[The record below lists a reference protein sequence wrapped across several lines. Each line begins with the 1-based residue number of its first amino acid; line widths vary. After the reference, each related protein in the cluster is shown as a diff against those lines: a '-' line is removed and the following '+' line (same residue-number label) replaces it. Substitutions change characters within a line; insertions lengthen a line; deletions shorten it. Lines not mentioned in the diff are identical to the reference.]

1 MLPPV
6 RCFLIKSY
14 TPYASLEAMDT
25 DIGFALRQ
33 RHLIVSEHQH
43 SNFPNFDLFK
53 HQFAQVSKH
62 DGRRFVID
70 SNLAHNYATEGQS
83 LYDHWKL
90 PRFSFLTDNPVHK
103 LDLLQ
108 GFPQRGLI
116 GVVDLDFLE
125 ILEKFSYPG
134 KGAIPFPHGGPPPLP
149 QLPESRERDIDVLM
163 VGNVSTPLATA
174 DWLDKCGGQDPRI
187 RDAFATVLDRARNT
201 DESLWR
207 ITDSEFTGRGIIA
220 PPEKL
225 AAVVRETEGQLIA
238 QRRRDILAS
247 VKTQKVVYYGAI
259 EDGGSIAA
267 SDNVTVRDILPF
279 YDVCDLMMRAKIVVN
294 VSPSFRNGAHE
305 RVFYGLSR
313 GAQILA
319 EPTRFLTKEVEQDL
333 GVSFMPFD
341 AAGMDDAIAAVLDR
355 SAEERDAVRERA
367 TAHYAATHTWGQR
380 VDVML
385 DAMAEKFWPDEA
397 GD

>member
-33 RHLIVSEHQH
+33 QNLIVSEHQH

-62 DGRRFVID
+62 EGRRFVID
-70 SNLAHNYATEGQS
+70 SNLAHNYATDGQS

-108 GFPQRGLI
+108 GFPKLGLI
-116 GVVDLDFLE
+116 GVVDLDFLD
-125 ILEKFSYPG
+125 ILQRFDYPG
-134 KGAIPFPHGGPPPLP
+134 HGAIPFPHGGPPPLSTTP
-149 QLPESRERDIDVLM
+149 KSKDRDIDVLM
-163 VGNVSTPLATA
+163 VGNVSSPLATA
-174 DWLDKCGGQDPRI
+174 DWLDRCGGQDDRI
-187 RDAFATVLDRARNT
+187 RNAFAAVLERARTT
-201 DESLWR
+201 DEGLWT
-207 ITDSEFTGRGIIA
+207 IAENEFTDRGIIA
-220 PPEKL
+220 PPKKL
-225 AAVVRETEGQLIA
+225 AAIVRETEGQLIA

-247 VKTQKVVYYGAI
+247 VKKHNVVYYGAI
-259 EDGGSIAA
+259 EDGGAVKA
-267 SDNVTVRDILPF
+267 SDNIAVRDILPF
-279 YDVCDLMMRAKIVVN
+279 YDVCDLMMRAKVVVN

-319 EPTRFLTKEVEQDL
+319 EPTRFLSKEVEEDL
-333 GVSFMPFD
+333 GVSFMPF
-341 AAGMDDAIAAVLDR
+341 AAEDMDNAIAAILDR
-355 SAEERDAVRERA
+355 SDEEMDTVRERA
-367 TAHYAATHTWGQR
+367 TAHYARTHTWEQR
-380 VDVML
+380 VAVML
-385 DAMAEKFWPDEA
+385 DAMAENFWPE
-397 GD
+397 